1 MKNKLFVGL
10 VLLFCCLTKSHAA
23 LISTSDSILV
33 NSSVGNISIT
43 TFYCSFDESTCVDVL
58 DDQLWWGNSVL
69 AEELV
74 DLVGD
79 VFGALNPFPGSP
91 YTIYFAFAAG
101 SPGLASGCELS
112 LRCYTNLTSGSSPR
126 YWAVID
132 SSNASTVSEP
142 PLIGLMGMFFIAL
155 VTYRKKSGLNS
166 TK

>member
-10 VLLFCCLTKSHAA
+10 VLLFCCLSKSHAA

-33 NSSVGNISIT
+33 NSSVGDLSIT

-58 DDQLWWGNSVL
+58 DDQLWWGNSQL

-79 VFGALNPFPGSP
+79 VFGTLNPFPGSP
-91 YTIYFAFAAG
+91 YTIYFAYGAG

-112 LRCYTNLTSGSSPR
+112 LRCNFNLTSGNSPR
-126 YWAVID
+126 YWAVVD
-132 SSNASTVSEP
+132 SSNVSAVSEP
-142 PLIGLMGMFFIAL
+142 PMIGIMSLFLIAL
-155 VTYRKKSGLNS
+155 VTYRKKPA
-166 TK
+166 